1 MIWLILFWE
10 FFKIGLFSFGG
21 GYGMIALVRETALS
35 YGWLTEDAFLDF
47 IGVCE
52 STPGP
57 IAVNMATF
65 VGAAQGGPLGA
76 ICATLGAILPAF
88 LIMLLLARVL
98 HKTRD
103 NPLIAGAF
111 SGIRPVVLG
120 LIAATGLWFAAR
132 AVLPDIASA
141 VSAGTLGTIDFKA
154 LGLLLFL
161 LVLPPVWQKLLK
173 RKLPAIG
180 LIGIAAGLGIL
191 LYMT

>member
-21 GYGMIALVRETALS
+21 GYGMISLVRETTLAH
-35 YGWLTEDAFLDF
+35 GWLTEDSFLDF

-65 VGAAQGGPLGA
+65 VGSAQGGALGA
-76 ICATLGAILPAF
+76 VCATLGAILPAF

-98 HKTRD
+98 RQARD
-103 NPLIAGAF
+103 NRLIAGAF
-111 SGIRPVVLG
+111 TGIRPVVVG
-120 LIAATGLWFAAR
+120 LIGATGLWFAAR
-132 AVLPDIASA
+132 AVLPDLASA
-141 VSAGTLGTIDFKA
+141 AATGSPGAADVKTAA
-154 LGLLLFL
+154 LLAVLLA
-161 LVLPPVWQKLLK
+161 LPPLIRKIFK

-180 LIGIAAGLGIL
+180 LIGISAGLGLL
-191 LYMT
+191 LYTG